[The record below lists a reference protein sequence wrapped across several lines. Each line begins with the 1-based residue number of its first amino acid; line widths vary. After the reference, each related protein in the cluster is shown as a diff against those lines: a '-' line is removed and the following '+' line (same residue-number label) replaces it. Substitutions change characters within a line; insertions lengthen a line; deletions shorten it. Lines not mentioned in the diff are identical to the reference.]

1 MQLVNYLFFDG
12 NCEEAFRYYE
22 KHLGGEIKAM
32 LPHEGTPAEEHVPAE
47 WKNKIMHAC
56 LMIGDAM
63 LMASDAP
70 PDHSEKPQG
79 FRVAIHI
86 DDPEEG
92 ERIFNALADGGTVVM
107 PYEETFWAKKFGM
120 VNDRFGTPWMVNCAP
135 DAK

>member
-22 KHLGGEIKAM
+22 KHLGGKIEAM

-47 WKNKIMHAC
+47 WRKKIMHAC
-56 LMIGDAM
+56 LTVGDAM

-70 PDHSEKPQG
+70 PAHSEKPQG
-79 FRVAIHI
+79 FKVAIQI
-86 DDPEEG
+86 DDAEEG

-107 PYEETFWAKKFGM
+107 PYEETFWAKRFGM
-120 VNDRFGTPWMVNCAP
+120 VTDRFGVPWMVNCAP
-135 DAK
+135 EAA